1 MRHKLRRWEPCGA
14 LTVMVDTQINRL
26 RVVILTR
33 VTIFVSEM
41 SEVTIT
47 MVIMKEAQYVSVP
60 EVYMLL
66 NF

>member
-1 MRHKLRRWEPCGA
+1 
-14 LTVMVDTQINRL
+14 MVDTQINRL